1 MLPTHLVPPRE
12 NKLPCASM
20 TKQELSAQEQLIRD
34 RIAEIEESLPYL
46 NEETKAVEP
55 SVSLGRLTRMEA
67 LNDKGVNEHV
77 LAQAKKTL
85 ERLNNA
91 LIRIEKGTYGNCV
104 RCGREIPLPRLQEV
118 PEALLCVPC
127 AEKKR

>member
-1 MLPTHLVPPRE
+1 
-12 NKLPCASM
+12 M
-20 TKQELSAQEQLIRD
+20 TEQELAEQRELILR
-34 RIAEIEESLPYL
+34 RIGELEESMPYL
-46 NEETKAVEP
+46 AEETKAVEP

-77 LAQAKKTL
+77 LAQARKTL

-91 LIRIEKGTYGNCV
+91 LIRIEKGEYGRCV
-104 RCGREIPLPRLQEV
+104 WCGREIPLPRLREV

-127 AEKKR
+127 AEKKKQ

>member
-1 MLPTHLVPPRE
+1 
-12 NKLPCASM
+12 M
-20 TKQELSAQEQLIRD
+20 TKEELAAQEALIRS
-34 RIAEIEESLPYL
+34 RIAELTNSLPYL
-46 NEETKAVEP
+46 NEETQAVEP

-77 LAQAKKTL
+77 LDQARKSL

-91 LIRIEKGTYGNCV
+91 LLRIEKGTYGSCV
-104 RCGREIPLPRLQEV
+104 RCGREIPRPRLEQV

-127 AEKKR
+127 AEKK

>member
-1 MLPTHLVPPRE
+1 
-12 NKLPCASM
+12 M
-20 TKQELSAQEQLIRD
+20 TEQELAAQEKLIRD
-34 RIAEIEESLPYL
+34 RIAEIKESLPYL
-46 NEETKAVEP
+46 NEETQAVKP

-85 ERLNNA
+85 ERLNNV
-91 LIRIEKGTYGNCV
+91 LIRIEKDTYGNCV

-127 AEKKR
+127 AEK

>member
-1 MLPTHLVPPRE
+1 
-12 NKLPCASM
+12 M

-91 LIRIEKGTYGNCV
+91 LARIEKGTYGKCV

-127 AEKKR
+127 AEKKK

>member
-1 MLPTHLVPPRE
+1 
-12 NKLPCASM
+12 M

-91 LIRIEKGTYGNCV
+91 LLRIEKGTYGNCV

>member
-1 MLPTHLVPPRE
+1 
-12 NKLPCASM
+12 M
-20 TKQELSAQEQLIRD
+20 TEEQLAAQKELIRG
-34 RIAEIEESLPYL
+34 RIAEIESSLPYL
-46 NEETKAVEP
+46 AEETQAVEP

-91 LIRIEKGTYGNCV
+91 LVRVEKGTYGNCV
-104 RCGREIPLPRLQEV
+104 RCGREIPLSRLQEV

-127 AEKKR
+127 AEKKK

>member
-1 MLPTHLVPPRE
+1 
-12 NKLPCASM
+12 M
-20 TKQELSAQEQLIRD
+20 TKEALAAQEALIRS
-34 RIAEIEESLPYL
+34 RITEITDSLPYL
-46 NEETKAVEP
+46 KEETKAVEP

-85 ERLNNA
+85 ERLDNA
-91 LIRIEKGTYGNCV
+91 LLRIEKNTYGKCV
-104 RCGREIPLPRLQEV
+104 RCGSEIPLPRLQEV

-127 AEKKR
+127 AEKDRSKR